1 MSPVF
6 AEIIGWEFLLVIGIV
21 ALLFGSSQIPK
32 FARSIGEASKELKK
46 GMAEG
51 QQEDSSESTPKATAT
66 DAPKVEA
73 PKVEA
78 PKVEAPKVEAPE
90 NEAATTDSAASDSDT
105 PQQT

>member
-51 QQEDSSESTPKATAT
+51 QRDDVPETTPDTPPEPAPEPAPESTPGATAS
-66 DAPKVEA
+66 E
-73 PKVEA
+73 
-78 PKVEAPKVEAPE
+78 
-90 NEAATTDSAASDSDT
+90 SDT
-105 PQQT
+105 PPQT

>member
-51 QQEDSSESTPKATAT
+51 QRDDVPETTPDTPPEPAPEPVAEPTPGATAS
-66 DAPKVEA
+66 E
-73 PKVEA
+73 
-78 PKVEAPKVEAPE
+78 
-90 NEAATTDSAASDSDT
+90 SDT
-105 PQQT
+105 PPQT

>member
-51 QQEDSSESTPKATAT
+51 QRDDVPETTPDTPPEPAPEPVPEPTPGATAS
-66 DAPKVEA
+66 E
-73 PKVEA
+73 
-78 PKVEAPKVEAPE
+78 
-90 NEAATTDSAASDSDT
+90 SDT
-105 PQQT
+105 PPQT